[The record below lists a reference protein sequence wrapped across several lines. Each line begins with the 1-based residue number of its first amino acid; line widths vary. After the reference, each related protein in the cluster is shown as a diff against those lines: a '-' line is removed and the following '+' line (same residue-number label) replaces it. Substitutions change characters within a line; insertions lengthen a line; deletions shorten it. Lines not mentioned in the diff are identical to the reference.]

1 MEKGMPH
8 VPLEVG
14 RSLVL
19 DELFDLT
26 LYQRLRAQV
35 SGEAAETMDALI
47 AVETGHLAFWRQMFS
62 LPDEELGLWRRIK
75 LGLMVFLARV
85 FGVGGIQLLIEAIE
99 VYGIQKYLSLW
110 EQHKGDAFGKA
121 IEPILKDELEHEE
134 VIVSSGA
141 PAINPERIRDL
152 FLGFN
157 DGLVE
162 VLGASA
168 GFFAAFGTASAVLVA
183 GASVAVAG
191 ALSMAAG
198 AYAAVGSAAE
208 IEVTEEK
215 RRQFLNA
222 AGKPPRVEKP
232 FASAIVVGVSYFIG
246 ALVPLAPVFFGAKD
260 ILLSVAVSVVVAIA
274 ISYVVAFF
282 SGMNAARRIGINL
295 AALALAV
302 GVTYAIGI
310 LTKSIWGVNL

>member
-1 MEKGMPH
+1 MEPGMPEIE
-8 VPLEVG
+8 PGIG
-14 RSLVL
+14 RGLVL

-26 LYQRLRAQV
+26 LYQRLRTQV
-35 SGEAAETMDALI
+35 SGEEARTIGELV
-47 AVETGHLAFWRQMFS
+47 AVELGHLAFWRKMFS
-62 LPDEELGLWRRIK
+62 LPDEK
-75 LGLMVFLARV
+75 LGFWRKVKLNSMLFLARV
-85 FGVGGIQLLIEAIE
+85 FGVGGVQLLIEAIE
-99 VYGIQKYLSLW
+99 VHGIQKYLSLW
-110 EQHKGDAFGKA
+110 EAHKDDAFGHA
-121 IEPILKDELEHEE
+121 IEPILKDEMGHEE
-134 VIVSSGA
+134 FIVSSGA

-152 FLGFN
+152 FMGFN

-162 VLGASA
+162 VLGAAA
-168 GFFAAFGTASAVLVA
+168 GFFAAFGTASAVLIA

-208 IEVTEEK
+208 IEVTEDK
-215 RRQFLNA
+215 RRRFLGT
-222 AGKPPRVEKP
+222 AGPEPRLENP
-232 FASAIVVGVSYFIG
+232 LRSAVVVGVSYFIG

-260 ILLSVAVSVVVAIA
+260 MLVSIVVSVVISIA

-282 SGMNAARRIGINL
+282 SGMKAGRRIGINL

-310 LTKSIWGVNL
+310 LTKSLWGVNL